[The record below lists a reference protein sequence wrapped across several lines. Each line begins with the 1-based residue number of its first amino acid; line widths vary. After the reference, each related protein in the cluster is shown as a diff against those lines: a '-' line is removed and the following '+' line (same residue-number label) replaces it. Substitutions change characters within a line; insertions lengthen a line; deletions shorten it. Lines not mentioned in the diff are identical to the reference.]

1 VEVPWGV
8 PEACDRLRRNGFLL
22 VVVTN
27 QPEVARGHVTRRSVE
42 EINDFLCSRI
52 RLDDFRVCYH
62 DDVDGC
68 DCRKPKPGMLLAAA
82 VDWRIE
88 LRQSFMVG
96 DRWRDIEAGQRAGC
110 KTVLINYH
118 YAEQLPSEADFEV
131 GSLAA
136 AADWILAND
145 EDRIRT

>member
-1 VEVPWGV
+1 
-8 PEACDRLRRNGFLL
+8 
-22 VVVTN
+22 
-27 QPEVARGHVTRRSVE
+27 
-42 EINDFLCSRI
+42 
-52 RLDDFRVCYH
+52 
-62 DDVDGC
+62 
-68 DCRKPKPGMLLAAA
+68 MLLAAA

-96 DRWRDIEAGQRAGC
+96 DRRRDIEAGQRAGC

-118 YAEQLPSEADFEV
+118 YAEQLPSEADFEAD
-131 GSLAA
+131 SLAA